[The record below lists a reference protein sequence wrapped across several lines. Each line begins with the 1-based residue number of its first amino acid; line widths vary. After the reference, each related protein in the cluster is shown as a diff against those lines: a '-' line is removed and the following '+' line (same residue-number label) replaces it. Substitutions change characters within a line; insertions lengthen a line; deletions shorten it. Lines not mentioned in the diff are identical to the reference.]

1 MQISLTLDLTTMNPK
16 QIETFV
22 EFVLGFT
29 SPYFIPSSD
38 ELAEALEEKLTTE
51 ELDSRYNGYVPP
63 SFKGSIR
70 KIPDSPTTRHAVAE
84 YPGVES
90 GRRY

>member
-1 MQISLTLDLTTMNPK
+1 MNPK

-38 ELAEALEEKLTTE
+38 ELAEHEA
-51 ELDSRYNGYVPP
+51 VPA
-63 SFKGSIR
+63 
-70 KIPDSPTTRHAVAE
+70 T
-84 YPGVES
+84 ES